1 MKKAVRDLVLGM
13 KELPEKGGYW
23 GLLLN
28 KKGVPADLEPASAS
42 AFQSVNDRYI
52 MFTPSLQASNRGF
65 GFVFG
70 SVIGFAILSML
81 CSALI
86 LDGLYDDSGFVI
98 ERLFA
103 LLIIAFLGS
112 GFFGWAYISLRSK
125 VSPPVVLSKKFR
137 RFYYWMNRKD
147 GWISLPYDDVQPV
160 NMVARMYSTAGGST
174 AYVLAMVD
182 LVPGSRRIRWYLPLA
197 LPHRSIE
204 TPERIWAFI
213 RCYMDGAPENLPP
226 VEAQP
231 EIDDPRADL
240 ARMDRFLFGSLVDEN
255 HRVVPGVFSKL
266 YVGFVGG
273 TMYWFERAGLWIS
286 RTAPRPQWPDEIA
299 EEMALPVDSS
309 AYKVCAP
316 TPAQRLANEN
326 ALPHMRRRWMVLGVI
341 STIFVLTMFAVLG
354 VPPWF

>member
-13 KELPEKGGYW
+13 KDLPEKGGYW
-23 GLLLN
+23 GLLLS

-42 AFQSVNDRYI
+42 AIQSVNDRYI
-52 MFTPSLQASNRGF
+52 LFAPSLQASNRGF

-70 SVIGFAILSML
+70 SVIGLAFLSMFVSVLTIYGLYNDAGFVVDRLIVLLILAILG
-81 CSALI
+81 A
-86 LDGLYDDSGFVI
+86 
-98 ERLFA
+98 
-103 LLIIAFLGS
+103 
-112 GFFGWAYISLRSK
+112 GFFGWAYVSLRTK
-125 VSPPVVLSKKFR
+125 VSPPVVLSKRLR
-137 RFYYWMNRKD
+137 RFYYWMNSKD

-197 LPHRSIE
+197 VPHRSIE

-213 RCYMDGAPENLPP
+213 RCYMDGAPEYLPP

-231 EIDDPRADL
+231 AIDDPRADL

-266 YVGFVGG
+266 YVGFVG
-273 TMYWFERAGLWIS
+273 
-286 RTAPRPQWPDEIA
+286 APCTG
-299 EEMALPVDSS
+299 SS
-309 AYKVCAP
+309 APVYGYPGRRLGLSGPKRLRKKWRCRLIPAP
-316 TPAQRLANEN
+316 TRFVHQHPHN
-326 ALPHMRRRWMVLGVI
+326 AWPTRTRCRTCDGVGWC
-341 STIFVLTMFAVLG
+341 SVASPRYLS
-354 VPPWF
+354 